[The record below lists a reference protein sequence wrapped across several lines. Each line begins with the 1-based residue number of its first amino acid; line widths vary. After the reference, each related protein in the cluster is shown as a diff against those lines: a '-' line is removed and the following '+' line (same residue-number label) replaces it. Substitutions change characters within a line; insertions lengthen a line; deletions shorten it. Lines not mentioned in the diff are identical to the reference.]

1 MPVLDTS
8 LTVHSTVVC
17 DRREPAP
24 GIVIAGF
31 RAPQLAKAV
40 RAGQFVMA
48 IPPAG
53 ERVATALGIYECDG
67 ERVSL
72 MLVVVGPRTR
82 ELAALVPGDSLDMLG
97 PLGNGFDLAALGD
110 DVALIAG

>member
-1 MPVLDTS
+1 MPVVTS
-8 LTVHSTVVC
+8 SAAIHRTTVS
-17 DRREPAP
+17 DRRQEAP
-24 GIVIAGF
+24 GIVVLGLA
-31 RAPQLAKAV
+31 APELARTA

-53 ERVATALGIYECDG
+53 ERAATALGVYEAEG

-82 ELAALVPGDSLDMLG
+82 ELAELATGARLDLFG
-97 PLGNGFDLAALGD
+97 PLGNGFDL
-110 DVALIAG
+110 